1 MQPHYNAIFPN
12 NFTHNFIS
20 DNLIPNQN
28 SNNSNTYPFINNIDN
43 RNNINYSAIDLN
55 QYNTNRIVSSELKE
69 DIKNNKNNDNSKRK
83 KNQKGKN
90 KKNNKINNFSNS
102 ENNEE
107 NKLEEIDHK
116 IKKSLKY
123 LYLKKTI
130 KNSGFHYLN
139 IFLKQKLVIINV
151 TTANV
156 RLEEKYNLIM
166 KIY

>member
-12 NFTHNFIS
+12 NLAHNFIS

-69 DIKNNKNNDNSKRK
+69 DTKNNKNNDNPKRK
-83 KNQKGKN
+83 KKPKGKN

-123 LYLKKTI
+123 LYLKKT
-130 KNSGFHYLN
+130 K
-139 IFLKQKLVIINV
+139 
-151 TTANV
+151 
-156 RLEEKYNLIM
+156 
-166 KIY
+166 